1 MNELELL
8 YKRWDELVGRPRS
21 KEEIE
26 ETLSIAKKIELESA
40 KEIGTLISELE
51 GKGLSITSIWDL
63 VNSKKTYPQAIDIL
77 IKYLPNDYSEKNK
90 EGIVRALTVKAAKGK
105 AASVLIEEYNRT
117 PKGKDNLRWV
127 IGNAI
132 ATVMTLQ
139 DVERILSI
147 VTDRSNGNSRMQL
160 VVALGTV
167 KSKQVQDA
175 LTGLLNDEAMATTA
189 QESLNRSLS
198 Q

>member
-8 YKRWDELVGRPRS
+8 YKRWNELVGRPRS

-26 ETLSIAKKIELESA
+26 ETLSLAKKIELESA
-40 KEIGTLISELE
+40 KELSTLIAELKE
-51 GKGLSITSIWDL
+51 KGLSITSIWDL
-63 VNSKKTYPQAIDIL
+63 VNSNKTYPQAIDIL

-117 PKGKDNLRWV
+117 AKEKDNLRWV

-175 LTGLLNDEAMATTA
+175 LTGLLNDEAMATIA
-189 QESLNRSLS
+189 QKSLNRSLS
-198 Q
+198 H